1 MLCQSRVLMMNR
13 ADNSILEQGN
23 QIGQEAGIK
32 RLTIL
37 ESNNDLF
44 CLMMFD
50 VGMKRLQVIIEIFA
64 TLPHEILSVTFSSL
78 NP

>member
-1 MLCQSRVLMMNR
+1 MIKG
-13 ADNSILEQGN
+13 AENSLLEQGD

-37 ESNNDLF
+37 EGNNDLF

-50 VGMKRLQVIIEIFA
+50 VCMQRLQVIIEIFA
-64 TLPHEILSVTFSSL
+64 TLLQEILLVTFSSQ